1 MIDAIEEAGI
11 VPVVALHDADAA
23 CALADALCEGGLP
36 CAEITLRT
44 EAALD
49 SIRALAGRD
58 NFLLGAGT
66 VHGVDQAKAA
76 VDAGARFIVAPGFNP
91 RMVSWCIENQVP
103 VFPGI
108 ATPSD
113 LEMALEHGLEVLKFF
128 PAEALGGVKTLKAL
142 SAPYHTLRFIPTGG
156 IGPGNL
162 LAYLQL
168 PCVLACGGSW
178 MVKPEL
184 LASGAW
190 DEVTRLTAEALALA
204 RG

>member
-1 MIDAIEEAGI
+1 MIDQIGEAGI

-58 NFLLGAGT
+58 KFLLGAGT
-66 VHGVDQAKAA
+66 VHSVDQAKAA
-76 VDAGARFIVAPGFNP
+76 VDAGARFIVTPGFNP
-91 RMVSWCIENQVP
+91 RTVSWCIENQVP

-142 SAPYHTLRFIPTGG
+142 SGPYHTLRFIPTGG

-162 LAYLQL
+162 VEYLQL

-178 MVKPEL
+178 MVKAEL